1 MADTDAKVDEMKR
14 YLSQE
19 NLDVLVDQLKQY
31 ITSKKQIFFYPNKA
45 NFPET
50 GKVSILY
57 VSRDTLSMFTWNGDK
72 SIYEELKP
80 ADVIYNNDHVILDC
94 GDGLTAFTTVVENE

>member
-1 MADTDAKVDEMKR
+1 MSDTDVKVAEMKR

-31 ITSKKQIFFYPNKA
+31 ISSKKQVFFYPNKA

-50 GKVSILY
+50 GKTSLLY
-57 VSRDTLSMFTWNGDK
+57 VSRETLSMYTWNSDK
-72 SIYEELKP
+72 NIYEELKP
-80 ADVIYNNDHVILDC
+80 ADVIYNHDHVILDC
-94 GDGLTAFTTVVENE
+94 GDAITAFTTEVEE